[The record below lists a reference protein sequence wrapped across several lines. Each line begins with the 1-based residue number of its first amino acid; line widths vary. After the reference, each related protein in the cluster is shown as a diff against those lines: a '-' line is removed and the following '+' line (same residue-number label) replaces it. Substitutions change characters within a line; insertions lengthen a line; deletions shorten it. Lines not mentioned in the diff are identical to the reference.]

1 MKETIQTIID
11 KGQKNRPE
19 QEHTLA
25 FSIFQSF
32 TPYLSWLLIKARFTP
47 NAVTLTSMIAAIVGG
62 AFLSL
67 DTHLGYLCGAF
78 FMHAFIALDFCDG
91 EVARYL
97 EKKSM
102 SGNYLDYLG
111 HFVMFSCLLIG
122 LSTGIYRHNSS
133 LFVLL
138 LGMLGITGIFMIG
151 LSSILVWEIVCT
163 EYLRTQKRIK
173 NSNETIDYQVD
184 YEINDEKDQTAQ
196 KEERKSILRKMVTW
210 AILPSNG
217 DTLVYFM
224 TPVVLLNLM
233 IPPILIEGWT
243 IGIMDV
249 YFVYLCLTNFLLSIV
264 MIARSIR
271 KKKVETVYGEFFS
284 NSIMSHTR

>member
-1 MKETIQTIID
+1 MSDIISTIIQ
-11 KGQKNRPE
+11 KGQKKRPE
-19 QEHTLA
+19 LTDEI
-25 FSIFQSF
+25 SDRIFQFF

-47 NAVTLTSMIAAIVGG
+47 NAVTVSSMIAAIIGG
-62 AFLSL
+62 VFLSL
-67 DTHLGYLCGAF
+67 DSHLGYLSGAF
-78 FMHAFIALDFCDG
+78 FMHLFIALDFCDG

-122 LSTGIYRHNSS
+122 LSVGIYQHNPNG
-133 LFVLL
+133 LVMF
-138 LGMLGITGIFMIG
+138 LGMLGITGIFMNG

-184 YEINDEKDQTAQ
+184 YEINDEKDQTVQ
-196 KEERKSILRKMVTW
+196 KEERKSKLRKMVTW
-210 AILPSNG
+210 LILPSNG

-224 TPVVLLNLM
+224 TPIVLLNLM

-284 NSIMSHTR
+284 KSIMSHTR

>member
-1 MKETIQTIID
+1 MKETIQAIID

-32 TPYLSWLLIKARFTP
+32 TPYLSWLLINARFTP
-47 NAVTLTSMIAAIVGG
+47 NAVTVTSMIAAIVGG

-151 LSSILVWEIVCT
+151 LSSMLIWEIICT

-173 NSNETIDYQVD
+173 NSNEKIDYKVE
-184 YEINDEKDQTAQ
+184 YEIKDDVEITV
-196 KEERKSILRKMVTW
+196 RKKRKGLLRKMIRWT
-210 AILPSNG
+210 ILPSNG
-217 DTLVYFM
+217 DSLVYFM

-233 IPPILIEGWT
+233 ISPILIEGWA

-249 YFVYLCLTNFLLSIV
+249 YFVYLCLTNFLLSIA
-264 MIARSIR
+264 MIARSIQ
-271 KKKVETVYGEFFS
+271 KKQVETVYSEFFS
-284 NSIMSHTR
+284 NKIMSHTR